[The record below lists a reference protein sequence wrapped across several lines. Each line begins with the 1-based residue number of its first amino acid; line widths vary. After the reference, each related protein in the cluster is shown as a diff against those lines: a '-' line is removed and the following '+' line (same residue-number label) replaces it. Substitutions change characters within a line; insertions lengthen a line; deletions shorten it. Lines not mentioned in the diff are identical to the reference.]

1 MNILWVKNE
10 LLHPLDKGGRILSFH
25 IIKELAKKNKV
36 TYLCYADPE
45 NEKDAVKELDRY
57 VDTVLTIPKKTKE
70 KYTFGFYI
78 ELLFSLVS
86 PLPYTIRK
94 YYSSSMAIYL
104 KNLVT
109 DENFD
114 AIVCD
119 SLALSFN
126 FDLNMR
132 NRSLLLQHNIESR
145 IWERHV
151 QVQSNLVKKLFF
163 YQEWKKLLRYEERT
177 CKEFQMILAVSRE
190 DRDWFK
196 NYFTVN
202 RVFAIP
208 IGVDTKYFSPLKNEV
223 QKSNIVFTGSMD
235 WLPNEDAVIWFVNEI
250 MPLVRKKNPSIKFT
264 IAGRKPTPS
273 VRRLALD
280 YPDVE
285 VTGDVQDIRPYM
297 ERASVFVVPI
307 RIGGGTRLKIFEA
320 MAMGKAVVST
330 TIGAEGL
337 PVKDGEHL
345 LLADTPQDFSEQINK
360 LMEKKDFAKRLGQS
374 ARRYVSDNYS
384 WEKVSDLFLEA
395 ISNPEL
401 KGNEFQQQ

>member
-1 MNILWVKNE
+1 MNILWVKTE
-10 LLHPLDKGGRILSFH
+10 LLHPLDKGGRIRSFH

-45 NEKDAVKELDRY
+45 NEKDAVRELARY
-57 VDTVLTIPKKTKE
+57 VDAVLTIPKKARE
-70 KYTFGFYI
+70 KYTFGFYLDI
-78 ELLFSLVS
+78 LLSLVS

-94 YYSSSMAIYL
+94 YHSTAMVNYL
-104 KNLVT
+104 KELVKN
-109 DENFD
+109 ERFD

-119 SLALSFN
+119 FLAPSLN
-126 FDLNMR
+126 FDLDMR
-132 NRSLLLQHNIESR
+132 NRSLLFQHNIESR

-151 QVQSNLVKKLFF
+151 QMQSDFVKKMLF
-163 YQEWKKLLRYEERT
+163 YQEWKKLIRYEKRT
-177 CKEFQMILAVSRE
+177 CREFRMVLAVSSD

-196 NYFTVN
+196 NHFAMSSVS
-202 RVFAIP
+202 AIP
-208 IGVDTKYFSPLKNEV
+208 TGVDTKYFSPSRNDV
-223 QKSNIVFTGSMD
+223 QKGNIVFTGSMD
-235 WLPNEDAVIWFVNEI
+235 WLPNEDAVIWFVKEI

-264 IAGRKPTPS
+264 IAGRRPTPS

-297 ERASVFVVPI
+297 EKASVFAVPI

-330 TIGAEGL
+330 TTGAEGL

-345 LLADTPQDFSEQINK
+345 LLADSPGEFSEQINK
-360 LMEKKDFAKRLGQS
+360 LMDNDDFSKRLALS

-384 WEKVSDLFLEA
+384 WEKVSDIFLEA
-395 ISNPEL
+395 IHN
-401 KGNEFQQQ
+401 